1 MSGLVGC
8 NHSGE
13 VTHSCRTLI
22 TAGSIIPMS
31 EKRNIARAAGILG
44 FATVLSRIMGM
55 VRDIVVSRLFGAGYA
70 TDAFFA
76 AFQIPN
82 MLRRFFGEGALTSAF
97 VPAFAEWKAQQGDD
111 AARELANICFTLLT
125 IVMAAVTLLG
135 IIFSPQIV
143 QLMFPGFGAHPNKL
157 ELTIFLNRLMFPYI
171 FFICLVALCMGILN
185 TIRHFFTPAI
195 STVFLN
201 ISMVLCATLLHAYFE
216 VPITALAVGVLVGG
230 VIQLVL
236 QLPTLYRLGFPIRPR
251 FDFRHPQVRRIA
263 LLMGPSIFGVGV
275 YYLNITV
282 GAILASLLP
291 QGSVS
296 YLYYAQRMFEFPQG
310 IFVISVAQA
319 VLPTMSSQAAAG
331 QVEEMKETLV
341 FGLKL
346 TMFITIPA
354 MVGLMVCSTPIF
366 ALIFMGGAFDYA
378 KAVNSSEALFYY
390 SMGLTVVALV
400 RVLVPAFYALKD
412 TRTPV
417 MTAFI
422 AFVLNV
428 GFSILLMRP
437 LLHGGLALATTLS
450 ALANL
455 LLLAWLLRRKIGAF
469 GGRDVLIS
477 GVKTIAASLPMGG
490 AVYWGVGLIDW
501 SAPGEKMLKGG
512 VLTGA
517 ILAGMAIFMLC
528 AHLFRCEE
536 AREAIRLVRRKVLRK

>member
-1 MSGLVGC
+1 
-8 NHSGE
+8 
-13 VTHSCRTLI
+13 
-22 TAGSIIPMS
+22 MS

-97 VPAFAEWKAQQGDD
+97 VPAFSEWKAQKGDE

-125 IVMAAVTLLG
+125 IVMAVVTLLG

-143 QLMFPGFGAHPNKL
+143 HLMFPGFAAHPNKL
-157 ELTIFLNRLMFPYI
+157 ELTVFLNRLMFPYI
-171 FFICLVALCMGILN
+171 FFISLVALCMGILN
-185 TIRHFFTPAI
+185 TLRHFFTPAI

-201 ISMVLCATLLHAYFE
+201 ISMVLCALLLYSHFQ
-216 VPITALAVGVLVGG
+216 VPIVALAVGVLIGG
-230 VIQLVL
+230 AIQLLL
-236 QLPTLYRLGFPIRPR
+236 QLPTLYRLGFPIKPR
-251 FDFRHPQVRRIA
+251 FDFGHPQVRRIA

-291 QGSVS
+291 EGSVS

-319 VLPTMSSQAAAG
+319 VLPTLSSQAAAG
-331 QVEEMKETLV
+331 QLQEMKETLT

-346 TMFITIPA
+346 TLFITIPA
-354 MVGLMVCSTPIF
+354 MIGLMVCATPIF
-366 ALIFMGGAFDYA
+366 TLIFMGGVFDYA
-378 KAVNSSEALFYY
+378 KAVNAAEALFYY
-390 SMGLTVVALV
+390 SMGLSVVALV
-400 RVLVPAFYALKD
+400 RVLVPAFYAMKD

-417 MTAFI
+417 MTAFV
-422 AFVLNV
+422 AFMLNV
-428 GFSILLMRP
+428 GFSLLLMGP

-455 LLLAWLLRRKIGAF
+455 LLLVWLLRRKIGPF
-469 GGRDVLIS
+469 GGRAVIVS
-477 GVKTIAASLPMGG
+477 GLKTVAASLPMGG
-490 AVYWGVGLIDW
+490 AVYWCMGLIDW
-501 SAPGEKMLKGG
+501 SAPGEKLLKGG
-512 VLTGA
+512 VLGGA
-517 ILAGMAIFMLC
+517 MLAGIAIFMLC
-528 AHLFRCEE
+528 AHLLRCEE
-536 AREAIRLVRRKVLRK
+536 AREAVQLVRRKVFKR